1 MVSTCIHLE
10 VIYFKINAID
20 DGTIFSWDLG
30 MRKCVSQFND
40 QGFIGGGSIA
50 VSGDNKYLATG

>member
-1 MVSTCIHLE
+1 MVNICIHLE
-10 VIYFKINAID
+10 VILLFLNTD
-20 DGTIFSWDLG
+20 DGAIFSWDLG

-40 QGFIGGGSIA
+40 QGFIGGGSLA